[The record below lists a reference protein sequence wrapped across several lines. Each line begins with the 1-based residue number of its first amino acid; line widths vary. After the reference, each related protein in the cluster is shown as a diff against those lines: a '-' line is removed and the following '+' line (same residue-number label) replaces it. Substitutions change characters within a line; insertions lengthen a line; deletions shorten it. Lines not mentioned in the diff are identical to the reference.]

1 MLAVGLLPGV
11 ASAHDPIIIDDS
23 QTTPELGPLLL
34 DGTISFALYGAID
47 AAGDTRGFR
56 VRMEDGDR
64 LQVQMLV
71 PDLAPENELV
81 VDDLPQLTIESPDGQ
96 TWTLGAD
103 VRVPFDEPFSR
114 TRYLRLLDFS
124 EAAVAG
130 DYRVT
135 VSGAKAARFTVS
147 VGVIERFGTA
157 VENVVDRDAGVPA
170 VIEWYSTTPGDDA
183 GDGTESDDN
192 TDDNTDDSTDTTTED
207 ASTGGD
213 TSGSGGPRAGFGLG
227 AVVLVVIV
235 VALFAVAKWG
245 RREFGSGNWR
255 GTKDAR

>member
-47 AAGDTRGFR
+47 GVDDTRGFR

-71 PDLAPENELV
+71 PDLAPENELA
-81 VDDLPQLTIESPDGQ
+81 VDDLPRLTIESPDGQ

-114 TRYLRLLDFS
+114 TSYLRLLDFS
-124 EAAVAG
+124 EAAVDG

-170 VIEWYSTTPGDDA
+170 VIEWYSSTPGGDA
-183 GDGTESDDN
+183 GTGDGTESEEN
-192 TDDNTDDSTDTTTED
+192 TEDSTDTTTGD
-207 ASTGGD
+207 ASTAGD

-227 AVVLVVIV
+227 AVILVVV
-235 VALFAVAKWG
+235 VAAFFAVTRWG
-245 RREFGSGNWR
+245 RRQ
-255 GTKDAR
+255 

>member
-47 AAGDTRGFR
+47 GVDDTRGFR

-71 PDLAPENELV
+71 PDLAPENELA
-81 VDDLPQLTIESPDGQ
+81 VDDLPRLTIESPDGQ
-96 TWTLGAD
+96 TWTLEAD
-103 VRVPFDEPFSR
+103 VRVRFDEPFSR
-114 TRYLRLLDFS
+114 TSYLRLLDFS
-124 EAAVAG
+124 EAAVDG

-170 VIEWYSTTPGDDA
+170 VIEWYSSTPGEGQDTDPTAATTAPPPTDDDTTA
-183 GDGTESDDN
+183 GDGD
-192 TDDNTDDSTDTTTED
+192 
-207 ASTGGD
+207 
-213 TSGSGGPRAGFGLG
+213 GSGGPQAGVRTGVMILVVVI
-227 AVVLVVIV
+227 AVVWIASV
-235 VALFAVAKWG
+235 
-245 RREFGSGNWR
+245 RRRRPGEPGDS
-255 GTKDAR
+255 